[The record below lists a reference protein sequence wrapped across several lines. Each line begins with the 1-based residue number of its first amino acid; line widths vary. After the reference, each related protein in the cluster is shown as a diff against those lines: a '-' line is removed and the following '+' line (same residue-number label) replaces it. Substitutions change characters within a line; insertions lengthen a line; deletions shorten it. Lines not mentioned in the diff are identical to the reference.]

1 MKINTVHSTYHLNHL
16 RCHILPT
23 PDFLRHFFGMI
34 LISPSSLLAEM
45 SDVNSDYSACESAY
59 SDGSYASCT
68 FEADWDDD
76 NDKRKRRLATP
87 AFLGFFLEGWGIIM
101 T

>member
-1 MKINTVHSTYHLNHL
+1 
-16 RCHILPT
+16 
-23 PDFLRHFFGMI
+23 
-34 LISPSSLLAEM
+34 M

-101 T
+101 NYENSTILRLKLVKGWIPCIEYNVRC